1 MAPPP
6 GKEEDLCHGP
16 RRVCGRADSWTVRCR
31 AFRGASQRPGP
42 ATHFPLAVM
51 PLADSLALRGVRR
64 PPFLHTWTLALA
76 SPAERAVFDLV
87 FFSLSTALA
96 G

>member
-31 AFRGASQRPGP
+31 AFRGARAARARQP
-42 ATHFPLAVM
+42 ARFPT
-51 PLADSLALRGVRR
+51 DSLALAPCPSRCVRR
-64 PPFLHTWTLALA
+64 PPLSHTWT
-76 SPAERAVFDLV
+76 SGEPSFRVFLLYDYELY
-87 FFSLSTALA
+87 TALFKA
-96 G
+96 V